1 MKKLTQI
8 LSEQKEQ
15 KEKEKKL
22 RFVETNPQEAFPNDT
37 ISYLQKEINKLAKDL
52 SVDWKSPIELVNAAF
67 YNLEVPIPKAF
78 LAKRWQQY
86 NTLFGV
92 AIKSLFD
99 ARGFGA
105 DWSNSSAHK

>member
-1 MKKLTQI
+1 MKKLKQI
-8 LSEQKEQ
+8 LSEQKE
-15 KEKEKKL
+15 EKAKKIK
-22 RFVETNPQEAFPNDT
+22 FVETDPQEAFPNDS
-37 ISYLQKEINKLAKDL
+37 IDYLKKEINKLAKDL

-67 YNLEVPIPKAF
+67 YNLEIPIPKAF

-92 AIKSLFD
+92 AIKGLYD

-105 DWSNSSAHK
+105 EWSNSSSHK